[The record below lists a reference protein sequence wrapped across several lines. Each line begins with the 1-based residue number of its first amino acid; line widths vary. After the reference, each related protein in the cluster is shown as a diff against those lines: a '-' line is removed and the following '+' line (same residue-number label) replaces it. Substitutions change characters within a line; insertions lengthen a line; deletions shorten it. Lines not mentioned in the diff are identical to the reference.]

1 MLRESIAAFILI
13 AICVFIHTTG
23 VVRLALLLVRRR
35 GSMVRRFGTAHNSMV
50 LIGVFGA
57 LLLLHLTESCIW
69 GAFYRWRGLFENY
82 ETSLYF
88 SLGTYTTL
96 GYGDVLLPQR
106 WRLLG
111 SLEGITGVLLCGL
124 STAFLFS
131 VVNSLFQFRV
141 QRMGLEPA
149 AANSIL
155 SATPTSVETETQRRP

>member
-1 MLRESIAAFILI
+1 MLRESIAAFALI
-13 AICVFIHTTG
+13 GICVLIHTTG
-23 VVRLALLLVRRR
+23 IVRLALLLVKRRD
-35 GSMVRRFGTAHNSMV
+35 SMVRRFGTTHNSMI
-50 LIGVFGA
+50 LIGVFCG
-57 LLLLHLTESCIW
+57 LLLLHLAESCIW
-69 GAFYRWRGLFENY
+69 GAFYSWRGLFANY

-131 VVNSLFQFRV
+131 VVNALFQFRV

-149 AANSIL
+149 LAENSK
-155 SATPTSVETETQRRP
+155 SAEPTSLETET